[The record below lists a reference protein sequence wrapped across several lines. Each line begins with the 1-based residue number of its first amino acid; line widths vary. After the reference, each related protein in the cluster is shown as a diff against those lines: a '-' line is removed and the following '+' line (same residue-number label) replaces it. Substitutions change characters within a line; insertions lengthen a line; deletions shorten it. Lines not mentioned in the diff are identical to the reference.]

1 MAGGGDLGSL
11 GSAYV
16 DVTTRLDLAGSRA
29 QAGAA
34 VSAMSATVAGRAR
47 ATFAPLTTAFN
58 SVTATLAG
66 LARRAATTALSP
78 LAGAITAIGRT
89 WRNAILSTTGFG
101 ALSGGLNAGVL
112 TEGFKAAIDQA
123 SGLQESMSKVGFTF
137 HAAAGTIISGSDE
150 MARKFGVNKRLFID
164 SATNIGLIAK
174 GAGLSETAAAGMGNQ
189 FARLALDVASFDNVP
204 IEEAMVAIR
213 AGLVGESEPLR
224 RFGVMMTEDAVK
236 AEALRMGLAATAG
249 ELSNQ
254 DKILARASLIRQG
267 LADRTGD
274 LERTQDSW
282 ANRSRMLTGQ
292 LENLAGRIGELLL
305 PALSR
310 LSGVFSEVI
319 ADIDTYMAGNREE
332 FNAWAE
338 TLAGSFDYLKAAFAD
353 WPTALAAVREQ
364 VQEWATNVQDIL
376 NWLVA
381 NAQPAFERIGAAL
394 QRSLAGAF
402 DQALTMAR
410 DFAGRLLKFANP
422 STAAVALATNAA
434 TFLAGVEREQAANAP
449 TPFFHPEGPVLTRGP
464 REARDRLDA
473 QVGAIREE
481 RKATAERGA
490 VAVKE
495 AEGRKQLDRLKG
507 QAAGFLKN
515 MVEDPIRAGAVAF
528 MASNDRAA
536 ERVRKFGLT
545 DAQRDAARRAGYDPA
560 TIGRPAGREGGGMG
574 AAAERSQ
581 VFGSASEVAQ
591 HALTTGFAKAQEDRE
606 RERAAREK
614 NMEAHLE
621 EIKESSKKMEKTL
634 AKPGG
639 LRAILS

>member
-150 MARKFGVNKRLFID
+150 MARKFGVNRRLFID

-174 GAGLSETAAAGMGNQ
+174 GAGLSEAAAAGMGNQ
-189 FARLALDVASFDNVP
+189 FAKLALDVSSFDNVS
-204 IEEAMVAIR
+204 IEEAMIAIR

-224 RFGVMMTEDAVK
+224 RFGVMLTEDAVK

-319 ADIDTYMAGNREE
+319 ADIDAYMAGNREE

-410 DFAGRLLKFANP
+410 DFAGRLLKYANP

-434 TFLAGVEREQAANAP
+434 TFLAGVEREQAVNAP
-449 TPFFHPEGPVLTRGP
+449 TPFVPLRLGAGP

-473 QVGAIREE
+473 QVGAVRDE
-481 RKATAERGA
+481 RRVIAERGA

-495 AEGRKQLDRLKG
+495 AEGRKQMDRLKD
-507 QAAGFLKN
+507 QASGFLKN

-560 TIGRPAGREGGGMG
+560 TIGRPAGREEGGMG
-574 AAAERSQ
+574 AAAARSQ

-591 HALTTGFAKAQEDRE
+591 HALTAGFAKAQEDRE

-621 EIKESSKKMEKTL
+621 EIKESSKKMEKAL